1 MGGNFGAIDNLS
13 YTIYS
18 MEEYLKFIVQDIR
31 GGVTIIFICSLLIC
45 IACLMD
51 MWTGID
57 AARANKEKIRSNPL
71 RKTGMKIVDY
81 FRLIIIFVLIDI
93 LGLCFPWYNLPYGA
107 VIGTAGVLFVEGFSV
122 VENLRRKR
130 SHAAEVADV
139 AAKIVKCL
147 TTEDAETIIKMIK
160 DEKK

>member
-1 MGGNFGAIDNLS
+1 
-13 YTIYS
+13 
-18 MEEYLKFIVQDIR
+18 MEGYLKFIAQDIR
-31 GGVTIIFICSLLIC
+31 GGVTIIFICSILIC

-57 AARANKEKIRSNPL
+57 AARANKEKIRSKPL
-71 RKTGMKIVDY
+71 RKTGVKIVDY

-93 LGLCFPWYNLPYGA
+93 LGLCFPWYTLPYGA
-107 VIGTAGVLFVEGFSV
+107 IIGTAGVLFVEGFSV

-139 AAKIVKCL
+139 ASKIVKCL
-147 TTEDAETIIKMIK
+147 TTEDAEKIIQMIK
-160 DEKK
+160 NDKK

>member
-1 MGGNFGAIDNLS
+1 
-13 YTIYS
+13 

-31 GGVTIIFICSLLIC
+31 GGVTIIFICSILIC

-57 AARANKEKIRSNPL
+57 AARANKEKIRSKPL

-107 VIGTAGVLFVEGFSV
+107 IIGTAGVLFVEGFSV

-147 TTEDAETIIKMIK
+147 TTEDAEKIIKMIK
-160 DEKK
+160 EEKK

>member
-1 MGGNFGAIDNLS
+1 
-13 YTIYS
+13 
-18 MEEYLKFIVQDIR
+18 MEESLAFIEQDIR
-31 GGVTIIFICSLLIC
+31 GGIIIIFTCSILIC

-57 AARANKEKIRSNPL
+57 AARANKEKIRSKPL
-71 RKTGMKIVDY
+71 RKTGVKIVDY
-81 FRLIIIFVLIDI
+81 FRLLIIFVLIDI

-107 VIGTAGVLFVEGFSV
+107 IIGTAGVLFVEGFSV
-122 VENLRRKR
+122 VENLRRKK

-147 TTEDAETIIKMIK
+147 TTEDAEKIIKMIK
-160 DEKK
+160 EEKK

>member
-1 MGGNFGAIDNLS
+1 
-13 YTIYS
+13 

-31 GGVTIIFICSLLIC
+31 GGITIIFICSILIC

-57 AARANKEKIRSNPL
+57 AARANKEKIRSKPL
-71 RKTGMKIVDY
+71 RKTGVKIVDY
-81 FRLIIIFVLIDI
+81 FRLVIIFVLIDI

-107 VIGTAGVLFVEGFSV
+107 IIGTAGVLFVEGFSV

-147 TTEDAETIIKMIK
+147 TTEDAEKIIKMIK
-160 DEKK
+160 EEKK

>member
-1 MGGNFGAIDNLS
+1 
-13 YTIYS
+13 

-31 GGVTIIFICSLLIC
+31 GGVIIIFVCSVLIC

-57 AARANKEKIRSNPL
+57 AAKANKEKIRSKPL
-71 RKTGMKIVDY
+71 RKTGVKIVDY

-93 LGLCFPWYNLPYGA
+93 LGLCFPWYSLPYGA
-107 VIGTAGVLFVEGFSV
+107 VVGTAGVLIVEGLSV

-130 SHAAEVADV
+130 SHAAQVADV
-139 AAKIVKCL
+139 ASKIVKCL
-147 TTEDAETIIKMIK
+147 TTEDAEKIIKMIK
-160 DEKK
+160 EEKK

>member
-1 MGGNFGAIDNLS
+1 
-13 YTIYS
+13 

-57 AARANKEKIRSNPL
+57 AARANKEKIRSKPL
-71 RKTGMKIVDY
+71 RKTGVKIVDY

-147 TTEDAETIIKMIK
+147 TTEDAEKIIKMIK
-160 DEKK
+160 EEKKLRIIP

>member
-1 MGGNFGAIDNLS
+1 
-13 YTIYS
+13 

-31 GGVTIIFICSLLIC
+31 GGITIIFICSLLIC

-57 AARANKEKIRSNPL
+57 AARANKEKIRSKPL
-71 RKTGMKIVDY
+71 RKTGVKIVDY

-107 VIGTAGVLFVEGFSV
+107 IIGTAGVLFVEGFSV

-147 TTEDAETIIKMIK
+147 TTEDAEKIIKMIK
-160 DEKK
+160 EEKK

>member
-1 MGGNFGAIDNLS
+1 M
-13 YTIYS
+13 
-18 MEEYLKFIVQDIR
+18 KFIVQDIR

-57 AARANKEKIRSNPL
+57 AARANKEQIRSKPL
-71 RKTGMKIVDY
+71 RKTGVKIVDY
-81 FRLIIIFVLIDI
+81 FRLVIIFVLIDI

-107 VIGTAGVLFVEGFSV
+107 IIGTAGVLFVEGFSV

-147 TTEDAETIIKMIK
+147 TTEDAEKIIKMIK
-160 DEKK
+160 EEKK

>member
-1 MGGNFGAIDNLS
+1 
-13 YTIYS
+13 
-18 MEEYLKFIVQDIR
+18 MEEYLKFIEQDIR
-31 GGVTIIFICSLLIC
+31 GGITIIFICSILIC

-57 AARANKEKIRSNPL
+57 AARANKEKIRSKPL
-71 RKTGMKIVDY
+71 RKTGVKIVDY

-107 VIGTAGVLFVEGFSV
+107 IIGTAGVLFVEGFSV

-147 TTEDAETIIKMIK
+147 TTEDAEKIIKMIK
-160 DEKK
+160 EEKK

>member
-1 MGGNFGAIDNLS
+1 
-13 YTIYS
+13 

-31 GGVTIIFICSLLIC
+31 GGITIIFICSILIC

-57 AARANKEKIRSNPL
+57 AARANKEKIRSKPL
-71 RKTGMKIVDY
+71 RKTGVKIVDY
-81 FRLIIIFVLIDI
+81 FRLIIIFVLIDV

-107 VIGTAGVLFVEGFSV
+107 IIGTAGVLFVEGFSV

-147 TTEDAETIIKMIK
+147 TTQDAEKIIKMIK
-160 DEKK
+160 EEKK

>member
-1 MGGNFGAIDNLS
+1 MG
-13 YTIYS
+13 
-18 MEEYLKFIVQDIR
+18 EYLKFIVQDIR
-31 GGVTIIFICSLLIC
+31 GGITIIFICSLLIC

-57 AARANKEKIRSNPL
+57 AARANKEKIRSKPL
-71 RKTGMKIVDY
+71 RKTGVKIVDY

-147 TTEDAETIIKMIK
+147 TTEDAEKIIKMIK
-160 DEKK
+160 EEKK

>member
-1 MGGNFGAIDNLS
+1 
-13 YTIYS
+13 

-31 GGVTIIFICSLLIC
+31 GGITIIFICSILIC

-57 AARANKEKIRSNPL
+57 AARANKEKIRSKPL

-147 TTEDAETIIKMIK
+147 TTEDAEKIIKMIK
-160 DEKK
+160 EEKKD

>member
-1 MGGNFGAIDNLS
+1 
-13 YTIYS
+13 

-31 GGVTIIFICSLLIC
+31 GGITIIFICSLLIC

-57 AARANKEKIRSNPL
+57 AARANKEKIRSKPL

-93 LGLCFPWYNLPYGA
+93 LGLCFPWYNLPYG
-107 VIGTAGVLFVEGFSV
+107 VIIGTAGVLFVEGFSV

-147 TTEDAETIIKMIK
+147 TTEDAEKIIKMIK
-160 DEKK
+160 EEKK

>member
-1 MGGNFGAIDNLS
+1 
-13 YTIYS
+13 
-18 MEEYLKFIVQDIR
+18 MEEYLKFIVQDLR
-31 GGVTIIFICSLLIC
+31 GGITIIFICSILIC

-57 AARANKEKIRSNPL
+57 AARANKEKIRSKPL
-71 RKTGMKIVDY
+71 RKTGVKIVDY

-107 VIGTAGVLFVEGFSV
+107 IIGTAGVLFVEGFSV

-147 TTEDAETIIKMIK
+147 TTEDAEKIIKMIK
-160 DEKK
+160 EEKK

>member
-1 MGGNFGAIDNLS
+1 
-13 YTIYS
+13 

-31 GGVTIIFICSLLIC
+31 GGITIIFICSILIC

-57 AARANKEKIRSNPL
+57 AARANKEKIRSKPL

-93 LGLCFPWYNLPYGA
+93 LGICFPWYNLPYGA

-147 TTEDAETIIKMIK
+147 TTEDAEKIIKMIK
-160 DEKK
+160 EEKK

>member
-1 MGGNFGAIDNLS
+1 
-13 YTIYS
+13 

-31 GGVTIIFICSLLIC
+31 GGVIIIFTCSILIC

-57 AARANKEKIRSNPL
+57 AAKANKEKIRSKPL
-71 RKTGMKIVDY
+71 RKTGVKIVDY

-93 LGLCFPWYNLPYGA
+93 LGLCFPWYSLPYGA
-107 VIGTAGVLFVEGFSV
+107 VIGTAGVLIVEGLSV

-130 SHAAEVADV
+130 SHAAQVADV
-139 AAKIVKCL
+139 ASKIVKCL
-147 TTEDAETIIKMIK
+147 TTEDAEKIIKMIK
-160 DEKK
+160 DSAK

>member
-1 MGGNFGAIDNLS
+1 
-13 YTIYS
+13 

-31 GGVTIIFICSLLIC
+31 GGITIIFICSILIC

-57 AARANKEKIRSNPL
+57 AARANKEKIRSKPL

-107 VIGTAGVLFVEGFSV
+107 IIGTAGVLFVEGFSV

-147 TTEDAETIIKMIK
+147 TTEDAEKIIKMIK
-160 DEKK
+160 ENKK

>member
-1 MGGNFGAIDNLS
+1 
-13 YTIYS
+13 

-31 GGVTIIFICSLLIC
+31 GGVTSIFICSLLIC

-57 AARANKEKIRSNPL
+57 AARANKEKIRSKPL
-71 RKTGMKIVDY
+71 RKTGVKIVDY
-81 FRLIIIFVLIDI
+81 FRLVIIFVLIDI

-107 VIGTAGVLFVEGFSV
+107 IIGTAGVLFVEGFSV

-147 TTEDAETIIKMIK
+147 TTEDAEKIIKMIK
-160 DEKK
+160 EEKK

>member
-1 MGGNFGAIDNLS
+1 
-13 YTIYS
+13 

-81 FRLIIIFVLIDI
+81 FRLIIIFVLVDI

-107 VIGTAGVLFVEGFSV
+107 IIGTAGVLFVEGFSV

-147 TTEDAETIIKMIK
+147 TTEDAEKIIKMIK
-160 DEKK
+160 ENKK

>member
-1 MGGNFGAIDNLS
+1 
-13 YTIYS
+13 

-57 AARANKEKIRSNPL
+57 AARANKEKIRSKPL
-71 RKTGMKIVDY
+71 RKTGVKIVDY
-81 FRLIIIFVLIDI
+81 FRLVIIFVLIDI

-107 VIGTAGVLFVEGFSV
+107 IIGTAGVLFVEGFSV

-147 TTEDAETIIKMIK
+147 TTEDAEKIIKMIK
-160 DEKK
+160 EEKK

>member
-1 MGGNFGAIDNLS
+1 
-13 YTIYS
+13 

-31 GGVTIIFICSLLIC
+31 GGITIIFICSILIC

-57 AARANKEKIRSNPL
+57 AARANKEKIRSKPL
-71 RKTGMKIVDY
+71 RKTGVKIVDY

-130 SHAAEVADV
+130 SHTAEVADV

-147 TTEDAETIIKMIK
+147 TTEDAEKIIKMIK

>member
-1 MGGNFGAIDNLS
+1 MKDVFA
-13 YTIYS
+13 
-18 MEEYLKFIVQDIR
+18 FIEQDIR
-31 GGVTIIFICSLLIC
+31 GGIIIIFTCSILIC

-57 AARANKEKIRSNPL
+57 AARANKEKIRSKPL
-71 RKTGMKIVDY
+71 RKTGVKIVDY
-81 FRLIIIFVLIDI
+81 FRLLIIFVLIDI

-107 VIGTAGVLFVEGFSV
+107 IIGTAGVLFVEGFSV
-122 VENLRRKR
+122 VENLRRKK

-147 TTEDAETIIKMIK
+147 TTEDAEKIIKMIK
-160 DEKK
+160 EEKK

>member
-1 MGGNFGAIDNLS
+1 M
-13 YTIYS
+13 
-18 MEEYLKFIVQDIR
+18 KFIVQDIR

-57 AARANKEKIRSNPL
+57 AARANKEKIRSKPL
-71 RKTGMKIVDY
+71 RKTGVKIVDY

-107 VIGTAGVLFVEGFSV
+107 IIGTAGVLFVEGFSV

-147 TTEDAETIIKMIK
+147 TTEDAEKIIKMIK

>member
-1 MGGNFGAIDNLS
+1 M
-13 YTIYS
+13 
-18 MEEYLKFIVQDIR
+18 KFIVQDIR

-57 AARANKEKIRSNPL
+57 AARANKEKIRSKPL
-71 RKTGMKIVDY
+71 RKTGVKIVDY
-81 FRLIIIFVLIDI
+81 FRLVIIFVLIDI

-107 VIGTAGVLFVEGFSV
+107 IIGTAGVLFVEGFSV

-147 TTEDAETIIKMIK
+147 TTEDAEKIIKMIK
-160 DEKK
+160 EEKK

>member
-1 MGGNFGAIDNLS
+1 MNIKELFG
-13 YTIYS
+13 
-18 MEEYLKFIVQDIR
+18 FVVQDIR
-31 GGVTIIFICSLLIC
+31 GGVTIIFICSILIC
-45 IACLMD
+45 VACLMD

-57 AARANKEKIRSNPL
+57 AAKANKEKIRSKPL

-93 LGLCFPWYNLPYGA
+93 LGLCFPWYSLPYGA
-107 VIGTAGVLFVEGFSV
+107 IIGTAGVLFVEGFSV

-147 TTEDAETIIKMIK
+147 TTEDAEKIIKMIK
-160 DEKK
+160 EEKK

>member
-1 MGGNFGAIDNLS
+1 
-13 YTIYS
+13 

-57 AARANKEKIRSNPL
+57 AARANKEKIRSKPL

-147 TTEDAETIIKMIK
+147 TTEDAEKIIKMIK

>member
-1 MGGNFGAIDNLS
+1 
-13 YTIYS
+13 
-18 MEEYLKFIVQDIR
+18 
-31 GGVTIIFICSLLIC
+31 
-45 IACLMD
+45 

-57 AARANKEKIRSNPL
+57 AARANKEKIRSKPL
-71 RKTGMKIVDY
+71 RKTGVKIVDY

-107 VIGTAGVLFVEGFSV
+107 IIGTAGVLFVEGFSV

-139 AAKIVKCL
+139 AAKIVKCG
-147 TTEDAETIIKMIK
+147 
-160 DEKK
+160 EKIRSAPHGELLHLKISILNIAFRPL

>member
-1 MGGNFGAIDNLS
+1 
-13 YTIYS
+13 
-18 MEEYLKFIVQDIR
+18 MEEYLNFIVQDVRSGIM
-31 GGVTIIFICSLLIC
+31 IIFICSILIC
-45 IACLMD
+45 VACLID

-57 AARANKEKIRSNPL
+57 AARANKEKIRSKPL
-71 RKTGMKIVDY
+71 RKTGVKIVDY

-93 LGLCFPWYNLPYGA
+93 LGLCFPWYTLPYGA

-147 TTEDAETIIKMIK
+147 TTEDAEKIIKMIK
-160 DEKK
+160 EEKK